1 MTEDNK
7 YKWQRIQ
14 FVGLKNYYT
23 GRVIVIDTFRQR
35 LGTMKARVI
44 NWAYLVD
51 KYREKNMA
59 RMVMVTLTYRRKT
72 DYKPGHI
79 RDYLKNIKKR
89 LGQNLLAHAWVA
101 ELQQR
106 GAVHYHVILV
116 VSPGSDIPIPDKKG
130 YWTHGHSRIETARTA
145 YYLAV
150 YTGKQYQKALQ
161 NYPKHC
167 RLYGMTIR
175 PSMKNKL
182 GSDLL
187 EAFAVRRRITIK
199 TAEGDNVWEYVGSAV
214 TKGYIEAI
222 YGSEAGQAVAPAVS
236 SDQQFKRVQFDMV

>member
-1 MTEDNK
+1 VLDHVRRLMTEKNQK
-7 YKWQRIQ
+7 QWQRLQ
-14 FVGLKNYYT
+14 YVGLKNFYT
-23 GRVIVIDTFRQR
+23 GRVIVIDTFKQR
-35 LGTMKARVI
+35 LGTMKSRVI

-51 KYREKNMA
+51 KYRENNQA
-59 RMVMVTLTYRRKT
+59 RMVMVTLTYKRKT

-89 LGQNLLAHAWVA
+89 LGKNLLAHAWVA

-116 VSPGSDIPIPDKKG
+116 VSPGSDIPKPDKKG
-130 YWTHGHSRIETARTA
+130 YWTHGMSKIETAKTA

-150 YTGKQYQKALQ
+150 YTGKEYQKSLQ

-175 PSMKNKL
+175 PEMVKKL
-182 GSDLL
+182 NPDLL
-187 EAFAVRRRITIK
+187 EAFSIRKRISIK
-199 TAEGDNVWEYVGSAV
+199 TAEGESLWEYLGSSV
-214 TKGYIEAI
+214 TKEYIEAI
-222 YGSEAGQAVAPAVS
+222 YGSEAGRSVAQAVIT
-236 SDQQFKRVQFDMV
+236 